1 MHFANIS
8 FHQEVLFRNPLNPL
22 EIRLGNVPIVQ
33 TYSQKMPKYSH
44 LVSSSRWGRLLKYD
58 VFCSEEGRLKVQ
70 KKKILKLKKMILR
83 LLRIIHLTK
92 DFSVYLPP
100 KENLINKVVTE
111 LQPQPFHPLALHKR
125 QTGMSL

>member
-8 FHQEVLFRNPLNPL
+8 FHQEVLFRNPLNAL

-58 VFCSEEGRLKVQ
+58 VFCPGEGRLKVQ
-70 KKKILKLKKMILR
+70 QKKTLKLKK
-83 LLRIIHLTK
+83 
-92 DFSVYLPP
+92 
-100 KENLINKVVTE
+100 
-111 LQPQPFHPLALHKR
+111 
-125 QTGMSL
+125 